1 MALGIFHGI
10 TSDNAQVPASPE
22 FPRPL
27 DIFGGVAPAF
37 AYGLR
42 RLDSD
47 YTGYAIRVRRDAD
60 DTEVE
65 VKFDGAGNV
74 SLASPIVDGGT
85 EQTGS
90 VSGGTYTVETSELM
104 TLGPYADGGTVHVV
118 KWYDQS
124 GNGRDA
130 FQTVEANQP
139 ILITSGTLESDG
151 IHFDGSTDY
160 LKANYK
166 LTTTNDNTIHAV
178 CKTDSSGTFGIF
190 SNIDG
195 SYNDGT
201 ELITE
206 SGKYSYRIDATDL
219 DVSATTT
226 NKAYLLASYET
237 ALGSNEQQMRVNGTL
252 SQRSCTET
260 TAHNTANR
268 IRVGAR
274 RDTDN
279 EFDGK
284 IAEVIVWNSKLTT
297 AQQDILEGN
306 TLAYFN
312 L

>member
-1 MALGIFHGI
+1 MALGLFTGVG
-10 TSDNAQVPASPE
+10 SDQAQYPASPE

-27 DIFGGVAPAF
+27 DVYGGATPAF

-42 RLDSD
+42 LLDSD

-74 SLASPIVDGGT
+74 SLSSPIVDGGT

-104 TLGPYADGGTVHVV
+104 TLGAYAGSDTVRVV
-118 KWYDQS
+118 KWYDQGS
-124 GNGRDA
+124 GSNRDA

-139 ILITSGTLESDG
+139 VLITSGTLETDG

-178 CKTDSSGTFGIF
+178 CKTDSNGVFGIF
-190 SNIDG
+190 SDIDG

-201 ELITE
+201 
-206 SGKYSYRIDATDL
+206 
-219 DVSATTT
+219 
-226 NKAYLLASYET
+226 
-237 ALGSNEQQMRVNGTL
+237 
-252 SQRSCTET
+252 
-260 TAHNTANR
+260 
-268 IRVGAR
+268 
-274 RDTDN
+274 
-279 EFDGK
+279 
-284 IAEVIVWNSKLTT
+284 
-297 AQQDILEGN
+297 
-306 TLAYFN
+306 
-312 L
+312 

>member
-1 MALGIFHGI
+1 MPLGLG
-10 TSDNAQVPASPE
+10 TSLGFPSSQYPASPE
-22 FPRPL
+22 APRPL
-27 DIFGGVAPAF
+27 DIFGGAPPAF

-42 RLDSD
+42 LLRGG
-47 YTGYAIRVRRDAD
+47 YTGYAVRLRRDAD
-60 DTEVE
+60 DIEVE

-74 SLASPIVDGGT
+74 SLDSAVVDGGT

-90 VSGGTYTVETSELM
+90 VTGGTYSGT
-104 TLGPYADGGTVHVV
+104 TLSAFAGSDTCRVV

-130 FQTVEANQP
+130 FQTVEAIQP
-139 ILITSGTLESDG
+139 ILITSGTLEADG
-151 IHFDGSTDY
+151 IHFDGTDDY
-160 LKANYK
+160 LQANYK

-178 CKTDSSGTFGIF
+178 CKTDSNGTFGIF

-201 ELITE
+201 ELITL
-206 SGKYSYRIDATDL
+206 SGQFSYRIDATDL

-226 NKAYLLASYET
+226 NKHYLLASYET

-252 SQRSCTET
+252 SQGNCTET

-274 RDTDN
+274 RDSDN
-279 EFDGK
+279 DLDGK
-284 IAEVIVWNSKLTT
+284 IAEVMVWNSKVVT
-297 AQQDILEGN
+297 AHQLVLEDN
-306 TLAYFN
+306 TMTHFGL
-312 L
+312 